1 MMGRG
6 GESRC
11 GVVVR
16 WCGGVAMVMMVKSL
30 ALLGVTLRGDGL
42 Y

>member
-1 MMGRG
+1 MCGG
-6 GESRC
+6 GE
-11 GVVVR
+11 VM
-16 WCGGVAMVMMVKSL
+16 WGVAMVMMVKSL

>member
-1 MMGRG
+1 MWG
-6 GESRC
+6 G
-11 GVVVR
+11 
-16 WCGGVAMVMMVKSL
+16 GGVMWAVAMVMMVMMVKSL